1 MYFSYFHLFFIHFKT
16 EFRDTIKKSVQKD
29 LHIDCEAELF
39 AAYIIT
45 GLQLFKLTF

>member
-1 MYFSYFHLFFIHFKT
+1 MKKKT
-16 EFRDTIKKSVQKD
+16 DFRNTIKQQIQRE

-45 GLQLFKLTF
+45 GLQLFRLTNY

>member
-1 MYFSYFHLFFIHFKT
+1 MTENLIFFSFL
-16 EFRDTIKKSVQKD
+16 EFRDTIKKQVQKD

-45 GLQLFKLTF
+45 GLQLFKLNF